1 MAICRSCAECTP
13 GKQKHMEVQFE
24 QNCVCILSANNNKT
38 IVGTSN
44 MIECDAPQTQW
55 KGRTREK
62 EKEKKA
68 RRVLFRV
75 GIESDTMIYSF
86 VIEHVRLRREVHR

>member
-1 MAICRSCAECTP
+1 
-13 GKQKHMEVQFE
+13 
-24 QNCVCILSANNNKT
+24 
-38 IVGTSN
+38 